1 MKIPFDLQDKSL
13 SEHLQ
18 HIVYHPADPLYNGFV
33 ITGDS
38 IGGKVALQRLQA
50 KLSATHPSH
59 EVLYYTADQLTAF
72 IKPTP
77 EVLLQHFHKFHP
89 ALICVLIEGL
99 SVQAL
104 NDAEQNK
111 LALFLKTLV
120 SHQIQVVVSTE
131 IIARMG
137 NEHATHL
144 TGELWSWFNSAKE
157 YHLPYGKVLSLEYA
171 EDALSLTEDEKQCK
185 MPFVLKRF
193 ICVSEFPKGILYNEP
208 FREYSKNM
216 KTKIGLIWQGVF
228 YENSQVFPRA
238 ICPVCNEDEMVLY
251 ECNTEYHIMR
261 YCLKFWCP
269 NCEERFAT
277 HHMPDYFEEVK
288 NYVLAHSK
296 HQNH

>member
-33 ITGDS
+33 ITGDT
-38 IGGKVALQRLQA
+38 IGGKVALRRLQA
-50 KLSATHPSH
+50 KLSAIYPAH
-59 EVLYYTADQLTAF
+59 EVLYYTNADLAAF
-72 IKPTP
+72 IKPVP
-77 EVLLQHFHKFHP
+77 EIFLQHFHKFHP
-89 ALICVLIEGL
+89 DLMCVLIEDL
-99 SVQAL
+99 SVHNL
-104 NDAEQNK
+104 NDSEQNK
-111 LALFLKTLV
+111 LALFLKSLTQ
-120 SHQIQVVVSTE
+120 HHIQVAVSTN

-137 NEHATHL
+137 QASATHL
-144 TGELWSWFNSAKE
+144 TGELWSWFNSGRE

-171 EDALSLTEDEKQCK
+171 ENALSLTEDTKHCK
-185 MPFVLKRF
+185 LPFAPKRWVC
-193 ICVSEFPKGILYNEP
+193 INDFPDGTLYKEP
-208 FREYSKNM
+208 FREYKRNM
-216 KTKIGLIWQGVF
+216 TTKIGLIWNGVF

-238 ICPVCNEDEMVLY
+238 ICPTCNEDEMVLY
-251 ECNTEYHIMR
+251 ECNTEHHIRR

-277 HHMPDYFEEVK
+277 HNMPDYFEEVK